1 MITVFDTN
9 TYIAV
14 IADIKGS
21 KTIENREEVQKK
33 LKKTLLNLNKKY
45 STFIASK
52 FTITLGDEFQG
63 LLFNGVKIIPIISEI
78 EQEMYPI
85 TIRYGIGIGEITT
98 QIDPDLAI
106 GADGPGYYRAR
117 EALEFLKQIEKKK
130 QAGKAT
136 IRIEAVEKQFPPIEL
151 INTIFTLLTA
161 IKDSWTERQRET
173 IWNMLN
179 YQDSQIAVAERLG
192 ITQPSVQKNLV
203 KGSYYEYKDALDV
216 VQKILSEIGR
226 KDV

>member
-9 TYIAV
+9 TYIAI

-85 TIRYGIGIGEITT
+85 AIRYGIGIGEITT